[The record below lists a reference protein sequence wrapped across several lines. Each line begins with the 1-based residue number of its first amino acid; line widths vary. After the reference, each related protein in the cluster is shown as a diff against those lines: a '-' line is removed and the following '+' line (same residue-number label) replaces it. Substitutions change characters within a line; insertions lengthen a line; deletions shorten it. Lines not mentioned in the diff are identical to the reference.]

1 MGNMAVTGAY
11 VGLTAAELSSLRAEV
26 IAALSAVLNVGQSY
40 SIGGRSF
47 TKVNLPDLQNML
59 AEINYAQGLL
69 AGTGVTSTV
78 PRFRF
83 P

>member
-1 MGNMAVTGAY
+1 MAVTGAF
-11 VGLTAAELSSLRAEV
+11 VGLTASELATLRTQV
-26 IAALSAVLNVGQSY
+26 LAAMQAVLNVGQSY

-47 TKVNLPDLQNML
+47 TKADLPELRDMI

-69 AGTGVTSTV
+69 NGTGVNVTV